1 LSSGPRDGAP
11 TPEPRVGGGPDP
23 AGLVRDRGEPLLDAL
38 ERHRPGAREHAD
50 GVAAYAFACAVEI
63 GLDRAGAEEVREVA
77 RLHEVGQ
84 VYVAADVLAGL
95 GAVPSPERAAA
106 HDAHYEAGYRLALG
120 AGVPEPQCAWL
131 LRARE
136 RFDGGGPEGLAG
148 DAIALGSRI
157 IRAACLCQT
166 TLATATAAAPGG
178 AAAGERA
185 VEALRGR
192 AGSELDQGVVDA
204 LVTVIER
211 ATGSGPRGT

>member
-1 LSSGPRDGAP
+1 MSSGPRDAAP
-11 TPEPRVGGGPDP
+11 TPEPPPGGEPDL
-23 AGLVRDRGEPLLDAL
+23 AGVVRERGEPLLDAL

-84 VYVAADVLAGL
+84 VYVAADVLSGL
-95 GAVPSPERAAA
+95 DAAPSPERAAA

-120 AGVPEPQCAWL
+120 AGVPEPRCAWL

-166 TLATATAAAPGG
+166 TLATPAAGG

-192 AGSELDQGVVDA
+192 AGSDLDPEVVEA
-204 LVTVIER
+204 LVAVIER
-211 ATGSGPRGT
+211 ATGSGPHGT